1 MKCITANPPGYADP
15 DRLQEKT
22 AWEQLTTA
30 ERRILTPKLVVAG
43 NGDEITDGEPL
54 AASEVFNKDF
64 GGTNAMASAILV
76 TGVKNFID
84 NAGGHS
90 NNDVWQ
96 QISSLM
102 GGWSGKNDSVGI
114 AFHVSNTADFLQVL
128 RQSGEY
134 EVDARYERLN
144 WMSDHVHSARF
155 ITETSYQPG
164 MHIIQEKGYPD
175 TRFDVHWDP
184 RSAAFRRL
192 SAYTLV
198 PLAAVR
204 RNLERARAGLSH
216 KHPQSSAET
225 RQELRR
231 MRIVPQET

>member
-1 MKCITANPPGYADP
+1 
-15 DRLQEKT
+15 
-22 AWEQLTTA
+22 
-30 ERRILTPKLVVAG
+30 
-43 NGDEITDGEPL
+43 
-54 AASEVFNKDF
+54 
-64 GGTNAMASAILV
+64 MASAILV

-90 NNDVWQ
+90 NNEIWQ

-114 AFHVSNTADFLQVL
+114 AFHVKNTADFLNVL
-128 RQSGEY
+128 RQSGQY
-134 EVDARYERLN
+134 DVDAGYERFNLGA
-144 WMSDHVHSARF
+144 DHIHSARF
-155 ITETSYQPG
+155 ITETSHQPG
-164 MHIIQEKGYPD
+164 MHLIQEKGYPD

-192 SAYTLV
+192 SDYTLV

-204 RNLERARAGLSH
+204 RNLERAGAGLSH
-216 KHPQSSAET
+216 KNPKSSAQT

-231 MRIVPQET
+231 MGIVS